1 MQQTF
6 FSRFAASFPFP
17 TTHLHAWVNWPI
29 KVDVHLGTA
38 QFVCVSLSS
47 GTILCAPWCESS
59 PDTRVRFLV
68 GHFRRVPLYLSP
80 SLLFC
85 SCSQLSDFLTYVH
98 SAANLPIIL
107 PVRTVG

>member
-68 GHFRRVPLYLSP
+68 GHFRRVPLCLSP